1 MRRWGATV
9 VVLAVFAGGL
19 WWGRASAPPG
29 RPVSAGTPVA
39 TMQDRPAPAAPDAPA
54 ADRRTSSS
62 GSAEEA
68 WDGFRATR
76 ACQRLAALGSL
87 VVDADE
93 VDNPDAEARQ
103 REQELA
109 DLRTACGD
117 ARFTG
122 WRDLARD
129 LERAAR
135 LGSLEARLEY
145 AVQPLLSPQTMA
157 ADVEAWAAWRERAP
171 RYLDDAITRGD
182 ARAAAMIAIARD
194 RDACPQPDVDARCAR
209 RDPLDFVYGATRDDA
224 EALAYYL
231 VAHALGDRT
240 PYLDERLVTL
250 GARLE
255 PAALAAARER
265 AAVILGRPPP

>member
-1 MRRWGATV
+1 MT
-9 VVLAVFAGGL
+9 LARLAIGMLIVFAGGL
-19 WWGRASAPPG
+19 WWGRMSSPARGLDTPPNAASTAQEQ
-29 RPVSAGTPVA
+29 V
-39 TMQDRPAPAAPDAPA
+39 MLAAPGDLA
-54 ADRRTSSS
+54 ADRRS
-62 GSAEEA
+62 GSTRSADET
-68 WDGFRATR
+68 WDEVRATL
-76 ACQRLAALGSL
+76 ACQQLAGLESQ
-87 VVDADE
+87 VVDDDDVE
-93 VDNPDAEARQ
+93 DPNVETSR
-103 REQELA
+103 REQALA
-109 DLRTACGD
+109 VLRTACGD

-255 PAALAAARER
+255 PAALVAARER
-265 AAVILGRPPP
+265 AAVILGRPLP